1 MSQIYK
7 PLTSSGPIPPTI
19 PTSFVT
25 DSGTAIPAAN
35 VININGGPGVEI
47 IANPNLSNNILVNV
61 TDEAN
66 SYTNVDAAMSPYSV
80 TSTDFFISVD
90 ASAGPVI
97 INLLAS
103 PGNNREYVIKDRLG
117 FAAINAITINA
128 QGGDTIDGAASYVFS
143 DAYESVDMLFHGTN
157 YEVF

>member
-35 VININGGPGVEI
+35 IININGGPGVEI

-61 TDEAN
+61 PEAANNYTDV
-66 SYTNVDAAMSPYSV
+66 TFAMSPYSV
-80 TSTDFFISVD
+80 TTTDFFISVN
-90 ASAGPVI
+90 ASGGPVT

-103 PGNNREYVIKDRLG
+103 PGTNREFVVKDRLG
-117 FAAINAITINA
+117 FAAINNITINA
-128 QGGDTIDGAASYVFS
+128 QGGDTIDGSASYIFT

>member
-1 MSQIYK
+1 MSQITK
-7 PLTSSGPIPPTI
+7 TLTSGGPIPPII

-25 DSGTAIPAAN
+25 DNGTAIPAAN
-35 VININGGPGVEI
+35 IININGGPGVQV
-47 IANPNLSNNILVNV
+47 IANPNGSNNILVNI

-66 SYTNVDAAMSPYSV
+66 AYTNVTNAMSPYSV
-80 TSTDFFISVD
+80 TASDFFISVD
-90 ASAGPVI
+90 ATAGPVV

-103 PGNNREYVIKDRLG
+103 PGNNREYVVKDRLG
-117 FAAINAITINA
+117 QAAINVITINT